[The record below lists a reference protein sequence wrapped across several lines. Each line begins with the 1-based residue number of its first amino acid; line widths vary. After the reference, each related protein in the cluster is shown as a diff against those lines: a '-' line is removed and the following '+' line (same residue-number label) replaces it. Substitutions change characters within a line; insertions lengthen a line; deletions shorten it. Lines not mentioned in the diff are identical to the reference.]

1 MAQGL
6 KKSIGG
12 KKKKSGAAVKKQQK
26 QKVTKGRVTIS
37 AKGKKAIFAKQNMET
52 SKNIAKKN
60 ELAASARAVSSGH
73 TFFLNDIKEHG
84 KKELEKQN
92 RKRNKA
98 ENKSTDLTKRL
109 KDQLRKLGR
118 DA

>member
-6 KKSIGG
+6 KKNLGT
-12 KKKKSGAAVKKQQK
+12 KKKSAAAVKKQQK
-26 QKVTKGRVTIS
+26 QKVTKGRVVIN
-37 AKGKKAIFAKQNMET
+37 AKGRKLAQLAQVVET

-60 ELAASARAVSSGH
+60 ELAASAKAVASGH

-84 KKELEKQN
+84 KKELAKQHRN
-92 RKRNKA
+92 RHQT

-109 KDQLRKLGR
+109 KDQLRKLGQ